1 MIDPNGWIDPD
12 TTKFKPYLMV
22 KDSGT
27 YGRVELTKLPARNIV
42 YWAEISK
49 NITDYETCISFRNA
63 QPAEPLLKHEIT
75 DQPWLKLGLIY
86 FHSLIKITQL

>member
-1 MIDPNGWIDPD
+1 
-12 TTKFKPYLMV
+12 MV

-27 YGRVELTKLPARNIV
+27 YGRVELTKLPARHIV

-49 NITDYETCISFRNA
+49 NITELICDYETCISFRNT

-86 FHSLIKITQL
+86 FHSIIKITQL